1 MAQYQAEAIL
11 LAVRDWGDSDKLVTL
26 FSHEYGKISAVAY
39 GARRPKNRMSGTLQL
54 FSHVELSLSQGNKL
68 DTIRQCDVKTSFRN
82 LRENLIQMAYGVFIL
97 ELVDE
102 LLPDRQP
109 EPEIFDLLL
118 TVLTVMQRRNPR
130 LVALAAAWQLLM
142 LAGFQPVLDHCV
154 RCGSSLH
161 FPAKFVSQAGGGVCL
176 ACGQTDETEF
186 SAEEADFLQTLLLLH
201 WNGPEEFTVKGQ
213 VLMDTERKLIDYLH
227 CRLERQLRSLDF
239 IRKVNC

>member
-11 LAVRDWGDSDKLVTL
+11 LAVRDWGEADKLVTL
-26 FSHEYGKISAVAY
+26 FSREYGKISAVAY

-68 DTIRQCDVKTSFRN
+68 DTIRQCDVKASFRT
-82 LRENLIQMAYGVFIL
+82 LREDLMQMAYGVFVL
-97 ELVDE
+97 ELADE

-118 TVLTVMQRRNPR
+118 TVLTVIQRRNPR
-130 LVALAAAWQLLM
+130 VVALAAAWQMLA

-154 RCGSSLH
+154 RCGAILH
-161 FPAKFVSQAGGGVCL
+161 FPARFVSQAGGGVCL
-176 ACGQTDETEF
+176 ACGQSDEPDF
-186 SAEEADFLQTLLLLH
+186 SAEEADFLQKLLLLR
-201 WNGPEEFTVKGQ
+201 WNELEGFTVKGQ
-213 VLMDTERKLIDYLH
+213 VLMDTERKLIDYLR

>member
-11 LAVRDWGDSDKLVTL
+11 LAVRDWGEADKLVTL
-26 FSHEYGKISAVAY
+26 FSREYGKISAVAY

-68 DTIRQCDVKTSFRN
+68 DTIRQCDVKVSFRT
-82 LRENLIQMAYGVFIL
+82 LREDLVQMAYGVFVL
-97 ELVDE
+97 ELADE

-118 TVLTVMQRRNPR
+118 TVLTVIQRRNPR
-130 LVALAAAWQLLM
+130 VVALAAAWQMLA

-154 RCGSSLH
+154 RCGSTLH
-161 FPAKFVSQAGGGVCL
+161 FPARFVSQAGGGVCL
-176 ACGQTDETEF
+176 VCGQSDEPDF
-186 SAEEADFLQTLLLLH
+186 SAEEADFLQKLLLLR
-201 WNGPEEFTVKGQ
+201 WNELEGFTVKGQ
-213 VLMDTERKLIDYLH
+213 VLMDTERKLIDYLR